1 MKRMN
6 VFTTR
11 QCDRALTRAG
21 TDHERRSDAG
31 EGEGAPGRETAVQ
44 RVRHREGKHL
54 PVAAVRA
61 DLGPV
66 ASSLQK

>member
-6 VFTTR
+6 VFTKR

-31 EGEGAPGRETAVQ
+31 EGEGAPGREAAVQ
-44 RVRHREGKHL
+44 QVRHGERKHL
-54 PVAAVRA
+54 LVAAVRA

-66 ASSLQK
+66 TSSLQK